1 MTLGGAQYRLTAQ
14 HTPYAMSAPDLVSA
28 PARPLP
34 VSAMPAAARYRRLLP
49 GLLLTSVFALAAMQ
63 LGRLPWFQA
72 HGLGALTIAIAL
84 GMLLGNTVYA
94 RFAAP
99 TLPGVAFA
107 KQRLLRL
114 GIILFGLRLTFQD
127 IGQVGLAG
135 VLIDAAMLTSTFL
148 LAWVAGSRLFG
159 LERNTVVLIG
169 AGSAIC
175 GAAAV
180 MAAEP
185 VVKAR
190 PEQVAVAIATVV
202 VFGTLAMVLYPFQYQ
217 WAQAAGWTAFSA
229 QTYGVYAGATIHE
242 VAQVVVAGAAAG
254 PDAANTAVIAKMVR
268 VMMLAPFLVALAW
281 VLSRTVSRQA
291 GAAACDTGSASQTHG
306 MSGDASRAHAT
317 AHAAGTARTA
327 APGNAQPVAAM
338 RPAIGRM
345 AGMIPWFA
353 IGFLVVVAIHST
365 GLVPRQAVSGLL
377 VLDEWLLASAM
388 FALGLTTHVSAI
400 RQAGLRPLGLA
411 LLLAVWLIVG
421 GMLATVGIQALAGS
435 I

>member
-1 MTLGGAQYRLTAQ
+1 MILGGAQYHLTAL

-34 VSAMPAAARYRRLLP
+34 ATSMPAAARYRRLLP
-49 GLLLTSVFALAAMQ
+49 GLLLTSAFALVAMH

-135 VLIDAAMLTSTFL
+135 VLIDAVMLTSTFM
-148 LAWVAGSRLFG
+148 LAWFAGTRLFG

-202 VFGTLAMVLYPFQYQ
+202 VFGTLAMVLYPFLYQ

-281 VLSRTVSRQA
+281 ALSRTGGRQS
-291 GAAACDTGSASQTHG
+291 GAAACHTDTARQAHG
-306 MSGDASRAHAT
+306 MAGNASRT
-317 AHAAGTARTA
+317 HAANATPVKATPA
-327 APGNAQPVAAM
+327 AGFLAV
-338 RPAIGRM
+338 IGRI
-345 AGMIPWFA
+345 AVMIPWFA
-353 IGFLVVVAIHST
+353 IGFLVVVGIHST
-365 GLVPRQAVSGLL
+365 GLVPGQAVSGLL

-411 LLLAVWLIVG
+411 LLLAVWLIAG

-435 I
+435 A

>member
-1 MTLGGAQYRLTAQ
+1 MNPGGAQYRLTAQ
-14 HTPYAMSAPDLVSA
+14 HTSYAMSAPDLVSA
-28 PARPLP
+28 PARQLP
-34 VSAMPAAARYRRLLP
+34 VSTMPAAARYRRLLP
-49 GLLLTSVFALAAMQ
+49 GLLLTSAFALAAMQ

-84 GMLLGNTVYA
+84 GMLLGNTLYA

-114 GIILFGLRLTFQD
+114 GIILFGLRLTFQE

-175 GAAAV
+175 GAAAI

-185 VVKAR
+185 VIKAR

-202 VFGTLAMVLYPFQYQ
+202 VFGTLAMVLYPFLYQ

-268 VMMLAPFLVALAW
+268 VMMLAPFLVTLAW
-281 VLSRTVSRQA
+281 VLSRTVSRQG
-291 GAAACDTGSASQTHG
+291 GAAACHADAASQAHG
-306 MSGDASRAHAT
+306 MSGDASRARAT
-317 AHAAGTARTA
+317 GTARTT
-327 APGNAQPVAAM
+327 APGNAQTAAAM
-338 RPAIGRM
+338 RPAIVRI

-353 IGFLVVVAIHST
+353 IGFLVVVGIHST

-421 GMLATVGIQALAGS
+421 GMLATVGIQALAGNA
-435 I
+435 